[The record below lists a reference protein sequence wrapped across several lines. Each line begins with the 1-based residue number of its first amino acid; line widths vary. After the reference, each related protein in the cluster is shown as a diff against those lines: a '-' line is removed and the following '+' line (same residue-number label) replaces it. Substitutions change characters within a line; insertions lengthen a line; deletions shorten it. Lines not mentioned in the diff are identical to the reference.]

1 MYIDNNQYI
10 TEDQNE
16 LSIKDLFFLFFKNW
30 YWFVLSF
37 IVVMTAA
44 LFFVLRSE
52 PQYTRTAT
60 IHIKDDSK
68 GGSIDN
74 SLDAFTDLGLTQSN
88 TKVIDEVGI
97 LQSPASMAD
106 VVRRLSLDVEYWVDG
121 NFHDELLYGATLPI
135 KLQFLDLDD
144 ASSATLT
151 VDVNPEEDSFKLKD
165 ITRGDFEFNDNKEFF
180 SFSDTVNTPIGR
192 VIVDKTPFYNE
203 NNLKYFVKRRGI
215 DAEASAILKRL
226 DVALNDDKGNLINIT
241 IEDYSKQRGDDII
254 STLIDVYNDNWI
266 KDKNQIAVSTSLFI
280 NERLAVIER
289 ELGGVDENISSY
301 KSTKLVPDVQ
311 AASSMYLSQKT
322 QTDNQILELNN
333 QIYMARYIKTYL
345 TTVGNETQLLPAN
358 SGIGSGSIDDQ
369 ISDYNDKLLRRND
382 LAANSSDNNPLVV
395 DADNALTA
403 IRTAIISSIDNQIT
417 TLNEQ
422 LSSLRQLEVRTT
434 QQLASNPTQAQYL
447 LSVERQQKVKESLYL
462 FLLQKREENE
472 LSQAFSAY
480 NTRIITPPYGA
491 DKPSSPQKNKIYL
504 IAFLLAMFLP
514 AGVLYLKEVNDTKV
528 RSAEDIKKLSV
539 PFIGDIPQ
547 YGKSGKKKAMANLI
561 VVKEGKRDAINE
573 AFRVVRTNIDF
584 MTTKNNACKTF
595 QFTSYN
601 IGSGK
606 SFISLNL
613 AIAYA
618 IKGRKVLVIDGDM
631 RHASV
636 SAYVNSPKRG
646 MSDYLSGKIDNVRD
660 VIVDS
665 KKHPSLHMLPV
676 GTIPPNPAELLME
689 ERFSNMLSD
698 LRREYDY
705 IFIDS
710 APLNVV
716 ADTQI
721 ISQNADY
728 MIFIVR
734 TGVMERKLLD
744 NLEQLYNDKKYNN
757 LSVILNG
764 TEMSGRYYSYGG
776 KYSYGYYSK
785 EEKS

>member
-1 MYIDNNQYI
+1 MSLDNNQNI
-10 TEDQNE
+10 AEDQNE
-16 LSIKDLFFLFFKNW
+16 LSFKDLFFLFLKNW

-37 IVVMTAA
+37 IVVMSAA

-203 NNLKYFVKRRGI
+203 TNLRYFVKRRGI

-226 DVALNDDKGNLINIT
+226 EVALNDDKGNLINIT

-311 AASSMYLSQKT
+311 AASSLYLSQQT

-382 LAANSSDNNPLVV
+382 LDRKSVV
-395 DADNALTA
+395 
-403 IRTAIISSIDNQIT
+403 
-417 TLNEQ
+417 
-422 LSSLRQLEVRTT
+422 
-434 QQLASNPTQAQYL
+434 
-447 LSVERQQKVKESLYL
+447 
-462 FLLQKREENE
+462 
-472 LSQAFSAY
+472 
-480 NTRIITPPYGA
+480 
-491 DKPSSPQKNKIYL
+491 
-504 IAFLLAMFLP
+504 
-514 AGVLYLKEVNDTKV
+514 
-528 RSAEDIKKLSV
+528 
-539 PFIGDIPQ
+539 
-547 YGKSGKKKAMANLI
+547 
-561 VVKEGKRDAINE
+561 
-573 AFRVVRTNIDF
+573 
-584 MTTKNNACKTF
+584 
-595 QFTSYN
+595 
-601 IGSGK
+601 
-606 SFISLNL
+606 
-613 AIAYA
+613 
-618 IKGRKVLVIDGDM
+618 
-631 RHASV
+631 
-636 SAYVNSPKRG
+636 
-646 MSDYLSGKIDNVRD
+646 
-660 VIVDS
+660 
-665 KKHPSLHMLPV
+665 
-676 GTIPPNPAELLME
+676 
-689 ERFSNMLSD
+689 
-698 LRREYDY
+698 
-705 IFIDS
+705 
-710 APLNVV
+710 
-716 ADTQI
+716 
-721 ISQNADY
+721 
-728 MIFIVR
+728 
-734 TGVMERKLLD
+734 
-744 NLEQLYNDKKYNN
+744 
-757 LSVILNG
+757 
-764 TEMSGRYYSYGG
+764 
-776 KYSYGYYSK
+776 
-785 EEKS
+785 